1 MNTQVNWQKIRGE
14 LQRLANVEALK
25 SEVHRIGA
33 ELRNFDIH
41 SVLTPNANDR
51 VKAFEK
57 RYGELMKT
65 IHVAQRQVDK
75 ELNRILKQIKAHR
88 SDVTK
93 AMTEQ
98 RTKLE
103 KVSADFKKR
112 FSKQAAAAATG
123 TKKASGKKT
132 TTEPAPTANKKTTA
146 RKKTS
151 KKA

>member
-1 MNTQVNWQKIRGE
+1 MNAQVNWQKIRGE
-14 LQRLANVEALK
+14 LQRLANVDKLK
-25 SEVHRIGA
+25 NEVQRIGS
-33 ELRNFDIH
+33 ELRNFDLQ
-41 SVLTPNANDR
+41 SVLSPNAQDR
-51 VKAFEK
+51 VKQFEK
-57 RYGELMKT
+57 RYAEIMKT

-75 ELNRILKQIKAHR
+75 ELNRILKQIKTHR
-88 SDVTK
+88 TDVTK

-112 FSKQAAAAATG
+112 FSKQAAAASA
-123 TKKASGKKT
+123 KKT
-132 TTEPAPTANKKTTA
+132 TTTARKTTTKKTTA

>member
-25 SEVHRIGA
+25 SEVQRIGS
-33 ELRNFDIH
+33 ELRNFDLH
-41 SVLTPNANDR
+41 SVLTPTANDR

-88 SDVTK
+88 SDVTR

-112 FSKQAAAAATG
+112 FSKQAVAAAA
-123 TKKASGKKT
+123 KKPTPAPKKGATKKT
-132 TTEPAPTANKKTTA
+132 TTT